1 MGNDKSLVD
10 AKPQATSLL
19 IIGIIMS
26 VVGHSFQYGYNIAV
40 MNAPA
45 DEMQAFFFKTCANVT
60 ADNTTTGEENSSAD
74 PNNSE
79 NCYTESMVN
88 LWWSIAIAAF
98 PGSGAIGS
106 LLVGPLVGRFGRRGS
121 FLVTNAI
128 SVLAA
133 LCFGASK
140 FMSSFYMVILGR
152 FLIGIF
158 AGAASGIVPMYIGE
172 ISPKQWRGA
181 FGVLNQLLITIGILV
196 AQVFGLSGVLGND
209 TMWPILLAF
218 TCVPSILSCVSI
230 PFMPKSPRFLLI
242 DQQNE
247 GEARNLLV
255 KLRGTD
261 DVSDEMDEMR
271 AEAQAQAQCGQW
283 SIPQLFKAKTVR
295 WQLITI
301 LLMMAAQQLSG
312 INAVFFYSNMIF
324 DKAGIPKGNPQDLAS
339 IGVGTVNVIMTI
351 ISVAIIEKTGRKKL
365 LTWGFGMMVFWCVA
379 LTVIL
384 KILFDMQEADSWIS
398 YLSIACVIGYIVGF
412 AIGPGPIP
420 WLITAELFEQA
431 ARPPAVMVSCMLNW
445 ACNFCVGIGF
455 PAVQE
460 ATEAYVF
467 LIFMVICIAA
477 TVYLQIYLPET
488 KGKTFKEISNLF
500 AARNGVEAS
509 YVGGTE
515 EVKIPLRNMGGSEDV

>member
-1 MGNDKSLVD
+1 
-10 AKPQATSLL
+10 
-19 IIGIIMS
+19 
-26 VVGHSFQYGYNIAV
+26 
-40 MNAPA
+40 
-45 DEMQAFFFKTCANVT
+45 
-60 ADNTTTGEENSSAD
+60 
-74 PNNSE
+74 
-79 NCYTESMVN
+79 MVN

-271 AEAQAQAQCGQW
+271 SEEHT
-283 SIPQLFKAKTVR
+283 SELSHTV
-295 WQLITI
+295 I
-301 LLMMAAQQLSG
+301 SY
-312 INAVFFYSNMIF
+312 AVFCLKKKKKNK
-324 DKAGIPKGNPQDLAS
+324 DKRN
-339 IGVGTVNVIMTI
+339 
-351 ISVAIIEKTGRKKL
+351 KK
-365 LTWGFGMMVFWCVA
+365 
-379 LTVIL
+379 
-384 KILFDMQEADSWIS
+384 
-398 YLSIACVIGYIVGF
+398 
-412 AIGPGPIP
+412 
-420 WLITAELFEQA
+420 
-431 ARPPAVMVSCMLNW
+431 
-445 ACNFCVGIGF
+445 
-455 PAVQE
+455 
-460 ATEAYVF
+460 
-467 LIFMVICIAA
+467 
-477 TVYLQIYLPET
+477 
-488 KGKTFKEISNLF
+488 
-500 AARNGVEAS
+500 
-509 YVGGTE
+509 
-515 EVKIPLRNMGGSEDV
+515 

>member
-10 AKPQATSLL
+10 AKPKATSLL
-19 IIGIIMS
+19 MIGIIMS

-45 DEMQAFFFKTCANVT
+45 DEMKEFFFNKCSDEDQNSTST
-60 ADNTTTGEENSSAD
+60 APSVD
-74 PNNSE
+74 
-79 NCYTESMVN
+79 TESCDSSSMIS
-88 LWWSIAIAAF
+88 LWWAIAIAAF

-128 SVLAA
+128 SVLSA

-140 FMSSFYMVILGR
+140 PMASFYMVILGR
-152 FLIGIF
+152 LLIGVF

-196 AQVFGLSGVLGND
+196 AQIFGLSSILGND
-209 TMWPILLAF
+209 AMWPILLAF
-218 TCVPSILSCVSI
+218 TCVPSILSCVAI

-247 GEARNLLV
+247 GEARNVLV

-271 AEAQAQAQCGQW
+271 AEAEEQAQCGQW
-283 SIPQLFKAKTVR
+283 SIPQLFKAKEVR

-312 INAVFFYSNMIF
+312 INAVFFYSNLIF
-324 DKAGIPKGNPQDLAS
+324 DKAGIPKGNPQDYAS

-351 ISVAIIEKTGRKKL
+351 ISVAIIEKTGRKSL

-384 KILFDMQEADSWIS
+384 KVLFDLPEDSAAGWIS

-445 ACNFCVGIGF
+445 ACNFCVGLGF

-460 ATEAYVF
+460 ATGAYVF
-467 LIFMVICIAA
+467 LIFLVVCVAA

-500 AARNGVEAS
+500 AARNGVETSS
-509 YVGGTE
+509 YVAGNE
-515 EVKIPLRNMGGSEDV
+515 EVKIPLRNMGSEDV